1 MPQTDYSFES
11 LNSLMQT
18 MPNTESIDLERARRN
33 MVENQVRPSEVLD
46 ARVLET
52 LTELPR
58 ESFVLP
64 AYQALAYADLALP
77 IAHGETMLKPI
88 VEGRILQALDVQPNE
103 EVLEIGTGSGYL
115 TACLAKL
122 GKRVVSVDRHA
133 DFVETARTRLRSV
146 GIDNIELVH
155 ADALR
160 DFDPGRTFDAIAV
173 TGAVAEVP
181 QRFRDWLKVG
191 GRMFVV
197 AGVEPA
203 MRALLLR
210 RDADG
215 AFGEERLFE
224 TDLAYL
230 AGAEPRRQFNL

>member
-1 MPQTDYSFES
+1 MTNASQA
-11 LNSLMQT
+11 M
-18 MPNTESIDLERARRN
+18 DLTRARRN
-33 MVENQVRPSEVLD
+33 MVENQVRPSDVLD
-46 ARVLET
+46 SRVLEVIA
-52 LTELPR
+52 ELPR

-64 AYQALAYADLALP
+64 PYRALAYADLALP
-77 IAHGETMLKPI
+77 IAHGGTMLKPI
-88 VEGRILQALDVQPNE
+88 VEGRILQSLDVQPNE

-122 GKRVVSVDRHA
+122 GKHVVSVDRHA
-133 DFVETARTRLRSV
+133 DFVETARARLRGV
-146 GIDNIELVH
+146 GIENIELVN

-210 RDADG
+210 READG
-215 AFGEERLFE
+215 AFSEERLFE